1 MWSGGMIEEVNTR
14 IALEAAEEDQRPMT
28 MTEQEL
34 IRRPFPI
41 PVIGYMDA
49 SDNFQE
55 IAEFFV
61 DASGFGEEDEPALTH
76 DQFENKARKLIESR
90 SPVSVYWAVTEVGQF
105 QVYVTAYVKE
115 VRGDK
120 EEV

>member
-1 MWSGGMIEEVNTR
+1 MIEEVNTR